1 MAEQELHHKDVIEKT
16 MSLYIKDCE
25 SNGENV
31 EAMKVIESFIA
42 DVDEDL
48 CYNVH
53 QKIKNF

>member
-1 MAEQELHHKDVIEKT
+1 